1 MKIGDSAGGVINQQ
15 YLKVE
20 DGNDDEDDNTEPKDH
35 GASDEEVIDEGEEK
49 LENLKESLNQQEHN
63 NGDNQA

>member
-35 GASDEEVIDEGEEK
+35 EASDEEVIDKGEEK

>member
-35 GASDEEVIDEGEEK
+35 EASDEEVIDEGEEK

>member
-35 GASDEEVIDEGEEK
+35 EASDEEVIDEGEEK

-63 NGDNQA
+63 NGDNQT